1 MTDARPAASVEYI
14 EGKGC
19 IRRVQCP
26 LKYHPTTSNFIGL
39 SENGWVSESLIER
52 RLRVPEALAKWLL
65 TELT

>member
-39 SENGWVSESLIER
+39 SENGWVFKCPGNPPHLILAR
-52 RLRVPEALAKWLL
+52 PPEG
-65 TELT
+65 EQ